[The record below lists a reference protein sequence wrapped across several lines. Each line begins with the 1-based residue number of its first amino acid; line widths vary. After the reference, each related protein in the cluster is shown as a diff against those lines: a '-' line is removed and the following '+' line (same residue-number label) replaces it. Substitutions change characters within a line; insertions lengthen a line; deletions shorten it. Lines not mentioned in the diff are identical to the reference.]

1 MKGSSQLVPSPA
13 DPGILGDAEGGQESG
28 ARTSDPLPA
37 SPVTS
42 SLGPSDKLEVAL
54 LGLNLFLWS
63 PVSMRTFQG
72 LRPSALKCEEV
83 S

>member
-1 MKGSSQLVPSPA
+1 MKGSPQLVQ
-13 DPGILGDAEGGQESG
+13 GFWKGEGGQGSG

-42 SLGPSDKLEVAL
+42 SLGPSNKLEVAL

-63 PVSMRTFQG
+63 PVSMRTFHG
-72 LRPSALKCEEV
+72 LRPGALKGGGV